1 VYRER
6 GTARIRSKADA
17 APATG
22 AYGEGMTG
30 PAAGDALTGPGPRR
44 SARHHP
50 HLADLADTAMAL
62 AVYAATLITT
72 VTGPPPWR
80 GQLDPAAL
88 LTAGVACGAL
98 AVRRRWPFPMLLVS
112 AVAAEAYLAMH
123 KGHEGTLVL
132 AAPLIA
138 LYTVADTA
146 NRRRAL
152 TIGASAVLALG
163 VLHVL
168 IKPASWAG
176 AENVALAALGGLAVA
191 AGDASRN
198 RRAYLA
204 EVEER
209 ARRAEHDREE
219 QARRRVTEERLRI
232 ARDLHDALGHQLA
245 LINVQAGV
253 TAYVAGDQPAPLLRA
268 LTSIRQASRTALHE
282 LRDTIGLLREPGE
295 PAAPTEPTMG
305 VAALDDLV
313 ASFRGCGVDIR
324 VDVSG
329 TVRELAPAA
338 DRTAYRVV
346 QEALTN
352 VCKHA
357 APATARLRLEYGPT
371 ALRITVDD
379 DGTRPGE
386 ATTGHGIT
394 GMRERATAVGGSLDA
409 GPRPGGGFRVHAT
422 LPVEPLPVERALA

>member
-1 VYRER
+1 
-6 GTARIRSKADA
+6 
-17 APATG
+17 
-22 AYGEGMTG
+22 MTG
-30 PAAGDALTGPGPRR
+30 FGHLRR
-44 SARHHP
+44 AARHHP
-50 HLADLADTAMAL
+50 HLADLAMAL
-62 AVYAATLITT
+62 VVYAATLITT
-72 VTGPPPWR
+72 VTGRPPWH
-80 GQLDPAAL
+80 GQLDAAAL

-98 AVRRRWPFPMLLVS
+98 VVRRRWPFPMLLVS
-112 AVAAEAYLAMH
+112 AVAAEVYLALH
-123 KGHEGTLVL
+123 HGHEGTLVL

-152 TIGASAVLALG
+152 TIGGSAVLALG

-168 IKPASWAG
+168 IKPESWAG
-176 AENVALAALGGLAVA
+176 AENVALAALGALAVA

-198 RRAYLA
+198 RRAYLT

-209 ARRAEHDREE
+209 AHRAEHDREE

-253 TAYVAGDQPAPLLRA
+253 TAYVAGDQPTPVLQA
-268 LTSIRQASRTALHE
+268 LTSIRQASRAALHE

-295 PAAPTEPTMG
+295 PLAPTEPAIG
-305 VAALDDLV
+305 LAALDDLV
-313 ASFRGCGVDIR
+313 ASFRGCGVDIT
-324 VDVSG
+324 VDVEG
-329 TVRELAPAA
+329 AVRELAPAA

-346 QEALTN
+346 QESLTN

-357 APATARLRLEYGPT
+357 APATARLCLAYQPT
-371 ALRITVDD
+371 ELHITVDD
-379 DGTRPGE
+379 DGAQPGE

-394 GMRERATAVGGSLDA
+394 GMRERAVAVGGSLSA

-422 LPVEPLPVERALA
+422 LPVERVPA